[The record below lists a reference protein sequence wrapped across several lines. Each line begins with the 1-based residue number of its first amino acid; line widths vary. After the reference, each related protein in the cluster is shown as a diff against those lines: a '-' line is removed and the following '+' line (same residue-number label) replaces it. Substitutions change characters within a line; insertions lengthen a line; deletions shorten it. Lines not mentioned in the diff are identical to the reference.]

1 VNKSFP
7 QVPVATILR
16 YALLALVLSACSN
29 GSGDSTPPQAPDVG
43 AGECAAMTPL
53 EDQALRQGRVP
64 AGRTLIVI
72 GQSGTQRVA
81 DFARGTGVE
90 PAGAMWYVELFSDE
104 DSLRAQLDDI
114 EREARDLP
122 GLVYQIGLSF
132 GAISTPTLPRG
143 ALVAAGNYDRQIEI
157 LGDWIKRQPTIVYL
171 RPGYEFDLLGGQYG
185 PAPVYQAAYRRVADV
200 LRSRC
205 VHNLQLVWH
214 SAGAFWRA
222 LDYSGAVGTIGGF
235 DRPDVLARIAAGLLS
250 GSVIPVD
257 DLQPIAAFYPGD
269 GYVDAFAISYWG
281 DACCFGPGSAGAKAA
296 YEQRTRELLDEA
308 RAMRLPLMIGESTP
322 VYVGADSGAA
332 SVAWIDGYFDLIEE
346 YDIGLASLISYDWT
360 EGGFFASPIFNG
372 YWPDARIQDFD
383 DTRAALL
390 RRIATERYVFRR

>member
-1 VNKSFP
+1 MRP
-7 QVPVATILR
+7 
-16 YALLALVLSACSN
+16 LLAACVGLLLIGCGNDADQSAPAV
-29 GSGDSTPPQAPDVG
+29 GGPDDP
-43 AGECAAMTPL
+43 AECAALTPL
-53 EDQALRQGRVP
+53 QDQALRLGRVP
-64 AGRTLIVI
+64 PGQTLIVV
-72 GQSGTQRVA
+72 GQSGIDRVA
-81 DFARGTGVE
+81 DFARGTGRQ
-90 PAGAMWYVELFSDE
+90 PAGAMWYVELFSDAATL
-104 DSLRAQLDDI
+104 SAQLDDI
-114 EREARDLP
+114 EREARDYP

-132 GAISTPTLPRG
+132 GAVSTPTLPRG
-143 ALVAAGNYDRQIEI
+143 AQVALGSYDEQLAI
-157 LGDWIKRQPTIVYL
+157 LGDWIRRQPTIVYL

-257 DLQPIAAFYPGD
+257 DLQPISLFYPGD

-281 DACCFGPGSAGAKAA
+281 DACCFGEGSAGAKAA

-308 RAMRLPLMIGESTP
+308 RAMGLPLMIGESTP
-322 VYVGADSGAA
+322 VYIGADSGEE

-346 YDIGLASLISYDWT
+346 YDIGLTSLISYDWT
-360 EGGFFASPIFNG
+360 EGGFFASPVFNG

-383 DTRAALL
+383 DTRAAFL
-390 RRIATERYVFRR
+390 RRTSAPRYLFRAP